1 MVSEGEGDECGG
13 KELGHGSKMNIEYVF
28 MADLAFH
35 IFQAKRMLCLAGGIC
50 IFAWSEKK
58 VEGHPNAIDGGLITS
73 RVSSSSELGSSE
85 KYYHWH
91 WFDSRWRT
99 VFLFPSR
106 KHSTEAKIL
115 FASFV

>member
-1 MVSEGEGDECGG
+1 MGDE
-13 KELGHGSKMNIEYVF
+13 SKMNIKDVF

-58 VEGHPNAIDGGLITS
+58 VKGHPNAIDGGLITS
-73 RVSSSSELGSSE
+73 RVSSGRELGGSE
-85 KYYHWH
+85 KYNHRH
-91 WFDSRWRT
+91 WFDSRWRA